1 MKVQVFFIA
10 AGFLLYGGLTFFSGK
25 GESIKAVPRSS
36 VAGETVSY
44 EIEVKGLEKEDQLL
58 TITAGQRKYSEEEA
72 KERFDQVRQ
81 QLNTQILGENLSLKE
96 VRTDLTLMSWSED
109 LGIRIRWDSEKPEIL
124 DRYGKVNN
132 KELGPEGE
140 PIWLKAAMTDGENQ
154 RTYEILV
161 TVLPPIISQKEQTAE
176 DFLKELKKLDMEQ
189 EQTDQFVLPDQY
201 KGKELSYTYKE
212 DESYKIL
219 PLLGIAAAVVYSL
232 KGKQKRME
240 EEKIKDRQMMV
251 DYPEIISKL
260 TIFTGAG
267 MTVRLSWERI
277 VKDYEKRKSKG
288 GQVRYAYEEMSRT
301 YHQLQKGMM
310 EGKAYEEFG
319 KNCRLQ
325 PYLRLAGL
333 IEQNRKEGVKN
344 LRNLLSIEMNA
355 AFEERKNLA
364 RKLGEEAG
372 TKLLI
377 PLFMTLGIV
386 MIMVMLPALM
396 AFS

>member
-1 MKVQVFFIA
+1 
-10 AGFLLYGGLTFFSGK
+10 
-25 GESIKAVPRSS
+25 
-36 VAGETVSY
+36 
-44 EIEVKGLEKEDQLL
+44 
-58 TITAGQRKYSEEEA
+58 
-72 KERFDQVRQ
+72 
-81 QLNTQILGENLSLKE
+81 
-96 VRTDLTLMSWSED
+96 
-109 LGIRIRWDSEKPEIL
+109 
-124 DRYGKVNN
+124 
-132 KELGPEGE
+132 
-140 PIWLKAAMTDGENQ
+140 
-154 RTYEILV
+154 
-161 TVLPPIISQKEQTAE
+161 
-176 DFLKELKKLDMEQ
+176 
-189 EQTDQFVLPDQY
+189 
-201 KGKELSYTYKE
+201 
-212 DESYKIL
+212 
-219 PLLGIAAAVVYSL
+219 
-232 KGKQKRME
+232 
-240 EEKIKDRQMMV
+240 MV

-310 EGKAYEEFG
+310 EGRAYEEFG